1 VQRRQLGGM
10 GRRWWRVRREDE
22 LEETSREF
30 GELENGERGSW
41 AGSGSK
47 EMGLEF
53 PVGCITWED

>member
-1 VQRRQLGGM
+1 M
-10 GRRWWRVRREDE
+10 GRKWWRVRREDV